1 VESIAEDGLWINA
14 LSPTALTQL
23 LALEDLVVT
32 ALELVPWQARLYLH
46 CMPTSPVATCPA
58 CHAASFQ
65 IHQYHRRTVRDLP
78 WGPWACYLQ
87 LTRRRFWCARCA
99 RPFTEACPAV
109 APCARTTRRFA
120 AALVAAVPAATI
132 KAVAVAVGHGY
143 HAVEGIFYRTAQ
155 TAHPPR
161 PPAQRVRR
169 LGIDEIAARKGHGP
183 YKLVLVDLDR
193 RVVIEQLPDRRKE
206 TLAAY
211 LRTWSAQARA
221 AVVEVAVDFWAAY
234 HEVVAML
241 LPQACVVGDRF
252 HVQKHLNDALNETR
266 RTVQR
271 TLNTEDATFVRKHR
285 HLLLSNEDDL
295 DAGNWMKLCVMKVAV
310 PILDRVH
317 TLKEE
322 WRTLFNQTLRREAAD
337 AEVEAW
343 LARARACDAP
353 ALLEF
358 VGFVERWREP
368 ILNYF
373 VARTTSGTV
382 EGLNNKIKLVKRQA
396 FGFRNDAHFRLR
408 VLMACAEAG

>member
-1 VESIAEDGLWINA
+1 MESIAEDGLGINA

-46 CMPTSPVATCPA
+46 CTPTSPVADCPA

-99 RPFTEACPAV
+99 RPFTEACSAV
-109 APCARTTRRFA
+109 APCARTTRRCA
-120 AALVAAVPAATI
+120 AALVAAVAAATI
-132 KAVAVAVGHGY
+132 DAVAAAFGHGY

-155 TAHPPR
+155 AAHPSS
-161 PPAQRVRR
+161 PPAHRVRC
-169 LGIDEIAARKGHGP
+169 LGIDEIAARKGHGH

-206 TLAAY
+206 TLSAY
-211 LRTWSAQARA
+211 LLTWSAQARA
-221 AVVEVAVDFWAAY
+221 AVEEVAVDFWAAY
-234 HEVVAML
+234 HEVAAEL
-241 LPQACVVGDRF
+241 LPQARVVGDRF
-252 HVQKHLNDALNETR
+252 HVQKHLNDALNQTR

-271 TLNTEDATFVRKHR
+271 TLGTEDATFVRQQR

-295 DAGNWMKLCVMKVAV
+295 DARNWRQLCAMKVVV
-310 PILDRVH
+310 PILDKVH

-322 WRTLFNQTLRREAAD
+322 WRTLFNQAIPREEAAG
-337 AEVEAW
+337 EVAAW
-343 LARARACDAP
+343 LERARASAAP

-396 FGFRNDAHFRLR
+396 FGFRNDTHFRLR
-408 VLMACAEAG
+408 VLMACTGAG